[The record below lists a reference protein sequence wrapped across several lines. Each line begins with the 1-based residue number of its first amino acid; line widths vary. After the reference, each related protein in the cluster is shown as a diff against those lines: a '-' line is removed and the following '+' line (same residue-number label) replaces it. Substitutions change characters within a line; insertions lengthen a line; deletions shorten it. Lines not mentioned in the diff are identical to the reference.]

1 MSLRRKLTLGLVLLF
16 SIIFALVIYGSLE
29 IQRLA
34 TDAKAIV
41 KDNYESLVYCKGMFL
56 ALDDMKTA
64 LTDEIIDGGV
74 GHLPQPDA
82 QLFEN
87 GKAVFE
93 ANLTKEQG
101 NITEV
106 HEQDYVDELTNAYR
120 SFLSR
125 GVSMGQTKTRS
136 VTDYRDVM
144 SAYLAARQAIA
155 RIDEVN
161 MEAIQRKNVAAIAD
175 SNKMIISFA
184 VVGSLC
190 LILAFFY
197 FWYFPFYVSNS
208 LSYLT
213 EKMKVLLKNMGI
225 GLETQTKDETFVMLN
240 AINLLENRLQ
250 KAATRPEAK
259 KQLKPNKS
267 LDLSAK
273 APSRTAAA
281 ARRTPRPLI

>member
-1 MSLRRKLTLGLVLLF
+1 MWLRRKLTLGLVLLF

-64 LTDEIIDGGV
+64 LTDKFIDSGA

-93 ANLTKEQG
+93 VNLTKEQG

-106 HEQDYVDELTNAYR
+106 HEQDYVDELANAYR

-125 GVSMGQTKTRS
+125 GVSMGQSRGRS
-136 VTDYRDVM
+136 VTDYRDVL
-144 SAYLAARQAIA
+144 SAYLGARQAIA
-155 RIDEVN
+155 RIDDVN

-184 VVGSLC
+184 IVGSIC

-213 EKMKVLLKNMGI
+213 EKMKALLKNMGI
-225 GLETQTKDETFVMLN
+225 SPDTQTKDEMFVMLN

-250 KAATRPEAK
+250 KAADKPKRKRAVEA
-259 KQLKPNKS
+259 
-267 LDLSAK
+267 
-273 APSRTAAA
+273 
-281 ARRTPRPLI
+281 